1 MFREARC
8 CQTRFEPKLTS
19 TFNRYVL
26 KLTGLMALP
35 TATPSDW
42 HPCKGCACVNHS
54 IPSYRFSVTDADRSI
69 ADHPDLGK
77 FTRSNDTPTPPE
89 EKTLQQMISDSRG
102 RIERAKVQASELK
115 DLKQELL
122 LSISRVDEELATL
135 DKEQER
141 LSDSIRDRER
151 LLSALRRMP
160 KEILAH
166 VFLHTLVFPFPRVQP
181 LPRSGDW
188 SVFPPSRNPLL
199 SIALVS
205 HNWKDVLVAFPNLW
219 SYVNIVID
227 RLPSNSYARFIGK
240 QISRSGQ
247 SPLSISI
254 SHGGGTAEAGALPD
268 AVLTT
273 LFTAS
278 HRIIC
283 LHLHLPGRYFPSV
296 QQLPL
301 SFPILQELYLHSS
314 SDTAEV
320 GQHLDFDFLPQLRML
335 DVTDISD
342 MHSSSP
348 PWGQITQFSNTHVQP
363 GHGPPLHSALA
374 TLKAMSQLSVCRLF
388 LDLQPLEP
396 GTAGVTTLTELK
408 SLSLSSVYR
417 QGFGLTAVIPF
428 LLSHLTLP
436 ALSDLSVT
444 CLVGVNTRDQDVT
457 FSSICKLLE
466 RCSSPLTS
474 LSFSNGEIRKEDLID
489 VITSTPT
496 LQDLRLI
503 NIGKGALTQDITKT
517 LGESIEDPDTN
528 AKSPAFVPS
537 LHTLHLIGHI
547 EFLTDD
553 LITVIE
559 SRRACDPSN
568 LKSVNV
574 CRFVDWRREKD
585 EEASILG
592 FQPVLEVLR
601 EGGLDITVS
610 SRRMA

>member
-1 MFREARC
+1 
-8 CQTRFEPKLTS
+8 
-19 TFNRYVL
+19 
-26 KLTGLMALP
+26 
-35 TATPSDW
+35 
-42 HPCKGCACVNHS
+42 
-54 IPSYRFSVTDADRSI
+54 
-69 ADHPDLGK
+69 
-77 FTRSNDTPTPPE
+77 
-89 EKTLQQMISDSRG
+89 
-102 RIERAKVQASELK
+102 
-115 DLKQELL
+115 
-122 LSISRVDEELATL
+122 
-135 DKEQER
+135 
-141 LSDSIRDRER
+141 
-151 LLSALRRMP
+151 MP
-160 KEILAH
+160 KEVLANI
-166 VFLHTLVFPFPRVQP
+166 TLVFPFPRVQP
-181 LPRSGDW
+181 PPRSGDW

-268 AVLTT
+268 AVPTT

-278 HRIIC
+278 IC
-283 LHLHLPGRYFPSV
+283 LHLHLPGRYFPSL

-301 SFPILQELYLHSS
+301 SFPILRELYLHSS

-320 GQHLDFDFLPQLRML
+320 GQHLDFDLLPQLRVL

-348 PWGQITQFSNTHVQP
+348 PWDQITQFSKTLMCSRHSKNEEISVRFPPSENCNRNYPGVPGTEGYPNIAHMRPIFRTGIPYKGCRPAEIQRSDFRCSFCLP
-363 GHGPPLHSALA
+363 EMFRKFPYSWCAGHGPPLHSALT
-374 TLKAMSQLSVCRLF
+374 TLKAMSKLSVCRLF
-388 LDLQPLEP
+388 LDLQPLVTP
-396 GTAGVTTLTELK
+396 GTAGETTLTELK

-474 LSFSNGEIRKEDLID
+474 LSFSNG
-489 VITSTPT
+489 
-496 LQDLRLI
+496 
-503 NIGKGALTQDITKT
+503 GANLLFD
-517 LGESIEDPDTN
+517 
-528 AKSPAFVPS
+528 
-537 LHTLHLIGHI
+537 
-547 EFLTDD
+547 
-553 LITVIE
+553 
-559 SRRACDPSN
+559 RR
-568 LKSVNV
+568 
-574 CRFVDWRREKD
+574 RR
-585 EEASILG
+585 
-592 FQPVLEVLR
+592 R
-601 EGGLDITVS
+601 
-610 SRRMA
+610 

>member
-1 MFREARC
+1 
-8 CQTRFEPKLTS
+8 
-19 TFNRYVL
+19 
-26 KLTGLMALP
+26 MALP
-35 TATPSDW
+35 TATFSDW

-54 IPSYRFSVTDADRSI
+54 IPSYRFSVTDADSPI
-69 ADHPDLGK
+69 ANHPDLGK
-77 FTRSNDTPTPPE
+77 FTRSNDTPSPSE
-89 EKTLQQMISDSRG
+89 EKTLQQMISDSRK
-102 RIERAKVQASELK
+102 RINQAKAQASELK
-115 DLKQELL
+115 DLRQELF

-135 DKEQER
+135 NKEQER

-166 VFLHTLVFPFPRVQP
+166 IFVHTLVFPFPRVP
-181 LPRSGDW
+181 PPNPRSDDW

-219 SYVNIVID
+219 SYVNIVVD

-254 SHGGGTAEAGALPD
+254 SHGGGTGPSCALPD

-301 SFPILQELYLHSS
+301 SFPILQELYIHSS

-320 GQHLDFDFLPQLRML
+320 GQHFDFDYVPQLRVL

-348 PWGQITQFSNTHVQP
+348 PWDQITQFSNTHVQP
-363 GHGPPLHSALA
+363 GHGPPVHGALA
-374 TLKAMSQLSVCRLF
+374 TLKAMSQLSVCRLS
-388 LDLQPLEP
+388 LDMQSLAP
-396 GTAGVTTLTELK
+396 GIAEEATLTELK

-417 QGFGLTAVIPF
+417 QGFGLSPVIPF

-457 FSSICKLLE
+457 FSSIRHLLE

-474 LSFSNGEIRKEDLID
+474 LSFSNGEIQKEDLIR
-489 VITSTPT
+489 ILTYTPT
-496 LQDLRLI
+496 LQDLRLT
-503 NIGKGALTQDITKT
+503 NIGKGALTKDITDA
-517 LGESIEDPDTN
+517 LGDSIDDPDTK
-528 AKSPAFVPS
+528 AEAPAHVPC

-553 LITVIE
+553 LITMIE
-559 SRRACDPSN
+559 SRRACDPRN

-574 CRFVDWRREKD
+574 CRFVDWRRERD
-585 EEASILG
+585 EEATILG
-592 FQPVLEVLR
+592 FQPVLEALR
-601 EGGLDITVS
+601 EEGLDVTVS
-610 SRRMA
+610 SRRTT

>member
-1 MFREARC
+1 
-8 CQTRFEPKLTS
+8 
-19 TFNRYVL
+19 
-26 KLTGLMALP
+26 MALP
-35 TATPSDW
+35 TTTSSDW

-54 IPSYRFSVTDADRSI
+54 IPSYRFSVTDADSSI
-69 ADHPDLGK
+69 ANHPDLGK
-77 FTRSNDTPTPPE
+77 FTRSNDTPTPSE
-89 EKTLQQMISDSRG
+89 EKTLQQMISDSRK
-102 RIERAKVQASELK
+102 RINQAKAQASELK
-115 DLKQELL
+115 DLRQELL
-122 LSISRVDEELATL
+122 LSISRVGEELATL

-160 KEILAH
+160 KEVLAH

-181 LPRSGDW
+181 PPRSGDW
-188 SVFPPSRNPLL
+188 SVFPPNRNPLL

-283 LHLHLPGRYFPSV
+283 LHLHLPGRYFPSL

-320 GQHLDFDFLPQLRML
+320 GQHLDFDFLPQLRVL

-348 PWGQITQFSNTHVQP
+348 PWDQITQFSNTHVQP
-363 GHGPPLHSALA
+363 GHGPPVHSALT

-388 LDLQPLEP
+388 LDLQPLTL
-396 GTAGVTTLTELK
+396 GTAEATTLTELK

-417 QGFGLTAVIPF
+417 QGFGLTPVLPF

-436 ALSDLSVT
+436 ALLDLSVT

-457 FSSICKLLE
+457 FSSICTLLA

-474 LSFSNGEIRKEDLID
+474 LSFSNGEIQKEDLKGL
-489 VITSTPT
+489 ITSTPT

-503 NIGKGALTQDITKT
+503 NIGKGALTQDITNA
-517 LGESIEDPDTN
+517 LGESIEDPDTK
-528 AKSPAFVPS
+528 AKAPASVPS

-547 EFLTDD
+547 EFSTDD
-553 LITVIE
+553 LINMIE
-559 SRRACDPSN
+559 SRRACDPCN

-574 CRFVDWRREKD
+574 CRFVDWRRERD
-585 EEASILG
+585 EQATILG
-592 FQPVLEVLR
+592 FQPVLEALR
-601 EGGLDITVS
+601 EEGLDITVS
-610 SRRMA
+610 SRRTT